1 MSKPRPI
8 ALLTDFGLQDTYVGA
23 MKAVIAGIAPQAPV
37 FDLTHAIPQGDIR
50 RGAFEL
56 WRVRLA
62 LPSGS
67 VVVGVV
73 DPGVGTQRTPIVIA
87 TPELLLV
94 GPDNGLFSY
103 LLADVGGIQAYA
115 LENPAYRL
123 EPVSTT
129 FHGRDIFAPAGA
141 HLATGVPPD
150 ALGPAVGDLLRLPW
164 PHLDSPDASTLAGEV
179 IHIDRFGNLVT
190 SIGLLK
196 HRAEGLA
203 LTPWIPG
210 REGRSLPGTRFEAR
224 LGSGPAIPMGR
235 TFGDVSR
242 EELVCY
248 VGSDGLLEI
257 AVRDGSAAER
267 LGAANGQPVWL
278 AQKG

>member
-1 MSKPRPI
+1 MTNPRPI

-50 RGAFEL
+50 RGAVEI
-56 WRVRLA
+56 WRVHLV
-62 LPSGS
+62 LPAGS

-73 DPGVGTQRTPIVIA
+73 DPGVGTQRKPIVIS
-87 TPELLLV
+87 TPEWLLV

-103 LLADVGGIQAYA
+103 LLAGVGGIQAYA

-123 EPVSTT
+123 ERVSTT
-129 FHGRDIFAPAGA
+129 FHGRDLFAPAAA
-141 HLATGVPPD
+141 HLAAGVLPD
-150 ALGPAVGDLLRLPW
+150 AFGPVVGDLVRLPW
-164 PHLDSPDASTLAGEV
+164 PHLDFPDASTLAGEV

-190 SIGLLK
+190 SIGLLE
-196 HRAEGLA
+196 HRTEGLA

-210 REGRSLPGTRFEAR
+210 KGDRILPGALFEAR

-267 LGAANGQPVWL
+267 LGADIGQPVWL
-278 AQKG
+278 APKG